1 MFIKFFYLLRER
13 GLKVSLNEWMSL
25 MDALEQGLGQSSLS
39 SFYFL
44 CRAVLIKTES
54 DYDKFDMAFAEFFHG
69 VKTPEEIPEEVWEWM
84 DKDLAQYGKVID
96 EKMKALLGE
105 GFDFDKLQEMLE
117 QRLKEQKEE
126 HHGGNHWIGTGG
138 TSPFGHGG
146 YNPAGIRIGGESRHR
161 SAVQI
166 AGERNFK
173 DFREDNTLDIRNF
186 QMAFRKLRQ
195 FSSKNEGPKTELD
208 IDQTIQETCNNAG
221 NLKLVFDRPRK
232 NTMKVLLLFDSGG
245 TMARYSQL
253 CSQLFQAAHQSNHFK
268 SLKAYYFHNCFYQE
282 LFTDPSCRKKTSI
295 DTNWVLRNLDSDY
308 RVIIVGDGCMAPSEL
323 LRTGGASYRV
333 SYNQEPGI
341 TWLKRVKQK
350 YPHVVWINPLSK
362 KVWDIVYGNVTLGMI
377 RDIFPM
383 YELTVEGLDQAIKKL
398 LVSR

>member
-25 MDALEQGLGQSSLS
+25 LDALDQGLAQSSLS
-39 SFYFL
+39 AFYYL
-44 CRAVLIKTES
+44 CRAVLIKSES
-54 DYDKFDMAFAEFFHG
+54 DYDKFDMAFAEFFRG
-69 VKTPEEIPEEVWEWM
+69 IETPEEIPEEVWEWM
-84 DKDLAQYGKVID
+84 DKDLAKYGRIID
-96 EKMKALLGE
+96 EKMKELLAQ
-105 GFDFDKLQEMLE
+105 GFDFDQLQEMFKE
-117 QRLKEQKEE
+117 RLQQQHEE
-126 HHGGNHWIGTGG
+126 HHGGSHWIGTGG

-146 YNPAGIRIGGESRHR
+146 YNPAGIRVGGESRHR

-166 AGERNFK
+166 AGERNFR

-195 FSSKNEGPKTELD
+195 FSSKNDGPKTELD
-208 IDQTIQETCNNAG
+208 IDQTIQATCNNAG

-245 TMARYSQL
+245 TMSRYSEL

-282 LFTDPSCRKKTSI
+282 LFTDPSCRRKTSI
-295 DTNWVLRNLDSDY
+295 DTKWVLNNLDSDY

-341 TWLKRVKQK
+341 TWLKRVQKK
-350 YPHVVWINPLSK
+350 YPHVVWLNPMSK
-362 KVWDIVYGNVTLGMI
+362 RVWDIVYGNVTLGMI

-398 LVSR
+398 LVNR

>member
-25 MDALEQGLGQSSLS
+25 MDALDQGLGQSSLS
-39 SFYFL
+39 AFYYL
-44 CRAVLIKTES
+44 CRAVLIKSES

-69 VKTPEEIPEEVWEWM
+69 IETPEEIPEEVWDWL
-84 DKDLAQYGKVID
+84 DKDLADYGRIID
-96 EKMKALLGE
+96 EKMKAMLGE

-126 HHGGNHWIGTGG
+126 HHGGNRWIGTGG

-166 AGERNFK
+166 AGERNFR

-195 FSSKNEGPKTELD
+195 FSSKNDGPKTELD

-221 NLKLVFDRPRK
+221 HLKLVFDRPRK

-245 TMARYSQL
+245 TMSRYSQL

-268 SLKAYYFHNCFYQE
+268 DLKAYYFHNCFYQE
-282 LFTDPSCRKKTSI
+282 LFTDPSCRRKYSI
-295 DTNWVLRNLDSDY
+295 DTNWVLNNLDSEY

-341 TWLKRVKQK
+341 TWLKRVDKK
-350 YPHVVWINPLSK
+350 YKHVVWLNPMSK
-362 KVWDIVYGNVTLGMI
+362 RVWDVVYGNVTLSMI
-377 RDIFPM
+377 REIYPM

-398 LVSR
+398 LVNR